1 MIINRDD
8 LFRIK
13 NVLESMLIKKYK
25 SNLTEEKSYSL
36 KASYIIRDSEIRAL
50 DDVVY
55 ILENI
60 DQLEIDTE
68 NKKGMKLTI
77 SRIPNTIDE
86 QYFNIEDEKE

>member
-1 MIINRDD
+1 
-8 LFRIK
+8 
-13 NVLESMLIKKYK
+13 LIKKYK

-86 QYFNIEDEKE
+86 QYFNVEDEKE